1 MQGDTKVIEE
11 LNRLLAGELAAIDQY
26 WLHSR
31 MYEDWGLKALY
42 EQANHEIDEERD
54 HADVLIR
61 RILFLEGKP
70 DVVSRDAVKIG
81 QTVPEM
87 LQNDLQVE
95 YAVTKTLKEVIA
107 YCESVND
114 YVTRDMLVPL
124 LDDTEMDH
132 SYWLEKQLG
141 LIEKVGL
148 QNYLQSQIHAHTP
161 SAV

>member
-1 MQGDTKVIEE
+1 MKGDNKVIDE

-42 EQANHEIDEERD
+42 TQADHEITEERD

-61 RILFLEGKP
+61 RILFLEGTP
-70 DVVSRDAVKIG
+70 DIVTRDAIKIG
-81 QTVPEM
+81 KTVPEM
-87 LQNDLQVE
+87 LQSDLDIE
-95 YAVTKTLKEVIA
+95 YKVTKSLKEVIA
-107 YCESVND
+107 YCETVED
-114 YVTRDMLVPL
+114 FVTRDMLVPL

-132 SYWLEKQLG
+132 AYWLEQQLG

-148 QNYLQSQIHAHTP
+148 QNYLQSQMKDRP
-161 SAV
+161 PAV